1 MTVTVGRSPTPILDS
16 MYYYELHESDDELFS
31 EALLAHD
38 SEYDEQEFLELV
50 LEARGAVLET
60 FEEESLIEAVANELA
75 RQHGFVHIDDRQ
87 LRAAVRVS
95 ANEGETEVTAISELG
110 ATETEDAEDEF
121 RSLLVDVEP
130 EDAPWRN

>member
-1 MTVTVGRSPTPILDS
+1 MPILGS

-50 LEARGAVLET
+50 LEARGAVLDN
-60 FEEESLIEAVANELA
+60 FEEDSLIEAVANELA

-95 ANEGETEVTAISELG
+95 ANEGETELTAISELG
-110 ATETEDAEDEF
+110 ALETEDAEDEF

-130 EDAPWRN
+130 DDAPYRN

>member
-1 MTVTVGRSPTPILDS
+1 MPILGS

-50 LEARGAVLET
+50 LEARGAIIDT
-60 FEEESLIEAVANELA
+60 FVEESLIEAVANELA

-95 ANEGETEVTAISELG
+95 ANEGETELTAISELG
-110 ATETEDAEDEF
+110 ATATEDAEDEF

-130 EDAPWRN
+130 DDAAWRN

>member
-1 MTVTVGRSPTPILDS
+1 
-16 MYYYELHESDDELFS
+16 MYFYELHESDDELFT

-50 LEARGAVLET
+50 VEARAAVIEK
-60 FEEESLIEAVANELA
+60 FEEHSLIEAIANELQ
-75 RQHGFVHIDDRQ
+75 RVHGFVHIDDRQ

-95 ANEGETEVTAISELG
+95 ANEGETELTAVSELG
-110 ATETEDAEDEF
+110 ATQTEDAEDEF

-130 EDAPWRN
+130 DDAAWRN

>member
-1 MTVTVGRSPTPILDS
+1 

-50 LEARGAVLET
+50 LEARGAIIDN
-60 FEEESLIEAVANELA
+60 FEEDSLIEAVANELA

-95 ANEGETEVTAISELG
+95 ANEGETELTAISELG
-110 ATETEDAEDEF
+110 ATQTEDSEDEF

-130 EDAPWRN
+130 DDAAWRN

>member
-1 MTVTVGRSPTPILDS
+1 

-50 LEARGAVLET
+50 LEARGAVIDT
-60 FEEESLIEAVANELA
+60 FEEDSLIEAVANELA

-95 ANEGETEVTAISELG
+95 ANEGETELTAIDELG
-110 ATETEDAEDEF
+110 GTETEHAEDEF
-121 RSLLVDVEP
+121 RTLLVDVDP

>member
-1 MTVTVGRSPTPILDS
+1 MPILGS

-38 SEYDEQEFLELV
+38 SEYDEHEFLELV
-50 LEARGAVLET
+50 LEARSAVLDT
-60 FEEESLIEAVANELA
+60 FEEDSLIEAVAKELA
-75 RQHGFVHIDDRQ
+75 RQHGFVFIDDRQ

-95 ANEGETEVTAISELG
+95 ANEGETELTAIQELG
-110 ATETEDAEDEF
+110 ATETESAEDEF
-121 RSLLVDVEP
+121 RTLLVDVEP